1 MVLPIS
7 VTPGSGEQA
16 VRFIN
21 FEDYPDFFGFLSY
34 RSRARWEGSSQ
45 GPIQSPTL
53 LSGGRFSDVEGVRGR
68 CRG

>member
-21 FEDYPDFFGFLSY
+21 FEDYPDFFRFSFL
-34 RSRARWEGSSQ
+34 
-45 GPIQSPTL
+45 PFTCTM
-53 LSGGRFSDVEGVRGR
+53 GRFIPRPNSITNSTVRR
-68 CRG
+68 ALL